1 MVEEYKA
8 ESPHAAHPIYSYS
21 SRDPKNTKPM
31 NTKGAKTERLGAT
44 NELEEFFYGP
54 DFMDW
59 ISKEANKPSR
69 STIQKKREKL
79 AKQKRIRY
87 YSPQYKNPY
96 KE

>member
-59 ISKEANKPSR
+59 ISKEANKPPLTRPRMLRTTLSIACLGILCP
-69 STIQKKREKL
+69 SKL
-79 AKQKRIRY
+79 FPE
-87 YSPQYKNPY
+87 S
-96 KE
+96 